1 MLQRWQ
7 RWIPKVFL
15 KDIYEELSSSM
26 PEHDARYVIEKR
38 AGLSHTEIIA
48 NPDRDID
55 ETAILEDLERHHNGE
70 PLSRIYN
77 EREFYGLSFKLSPET
92 LDPRPDTETL
102 IDAVLERYKDS
113 SPKTILDLG
122 TGTGCILI
130 TLLKHFPDAKG
141 VGVDLSEDALETA
154 QTNAKTHKVDDRATF
169 IQSNWTESI
178 HESFDLV
185 VSNPPYIDE
194 KAIQNLDESVKNHD
208 PILALQGGKDG
219 LQAYR
224 EIFSN
229 LFSLL
234 NEGGRAF
241 FEIGFD
247 QEKST
252 RRLVVES
259 RLLLESAYA
268 DLAGHIRVIEVVP
281 GKTSGDK

>member
-1 MLQRWQ
+1 ML
-7 RWIPKVFL
+7 L
-15 KDIYEELSSSM
+15 KDIHEELSSSM

-234 NEGGRAF
+234 NKGGRAF

-268 DLAGHIRVIEVVP
+268 DLAGHIRVIEVLP
-281 GKTSGDK
+281 DKTSGDK